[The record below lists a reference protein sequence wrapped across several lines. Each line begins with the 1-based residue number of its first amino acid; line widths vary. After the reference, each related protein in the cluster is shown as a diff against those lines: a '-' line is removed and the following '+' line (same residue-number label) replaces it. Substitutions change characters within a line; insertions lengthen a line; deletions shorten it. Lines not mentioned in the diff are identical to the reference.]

1 MELHAGYCDA
11 SRVVHLTSHTF
22 LLESLCGETVSF
34 AGEPA
39 YAVICEDCHALGIEA
54 GGDPESW
61 VVVERE
67 AVTLLAAA

>member
-1 MELHAGYCDA
+1 MELHVGYCDA

-39 YAVICEDCHALGIEA
+39 DAVICEDCHALGIEA

-61 VVVERE
+61 VVIETP
-67 AVTLLAAA
+67 AVALLAAA